1 MSIKQGGN
9 GESNDGNTG
18 RVFQNIKILDEI
30 QYRYIN
36 IDII

>member
-18 RVFQNIKILDEI
+18 HVFQNIKILDEI